1 MYCWKNE
8 IYVLLYVETCKIN
21 ELRSNIA
28 KKRHYN
34 KNLNRCTGMSVNN
47 IQMAITQI

>member
-8 IYVLLYVETCKIN
+8 IYVLLYVGTCKIKI
-21 ELRSNIA
+21 LRSNITIITKTETA
-28 KKRHYN
+28 V
-34 KNLNRCTGMSVNN
+34 TGMSVNN